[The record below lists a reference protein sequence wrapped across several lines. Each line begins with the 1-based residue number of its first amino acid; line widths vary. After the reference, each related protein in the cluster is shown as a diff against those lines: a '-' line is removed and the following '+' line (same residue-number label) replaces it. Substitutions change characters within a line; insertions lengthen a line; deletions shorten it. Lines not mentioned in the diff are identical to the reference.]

1 MFYDLALLLS
11 TPFLLQKKYRGRR
24 RQRLG
29 FNLPQKSPKKPVIW
43 LHMVSMGETKAMT
56 PIYQRLRQ
64 KYPQGA
70 FFLSST
76 TATGHAEA
84 KRSLTKADGYFYLP
98 LDLSWV
104 MKRLVRQLQPDLFIL
119 SESDFWPN
127 LLSLLKRRDTKIFLL
142 NGKISKKSANRF
154 AKLPKFTSKLFS
166 SIDHLCLQNTTY
178 AKRFTSLNIPNEKIT
193 ITGNLKLSIPTPVL
207 TPEEKATWQ
216 TRFNLTPEDRVIT
229 LGSTHAHEEELL
241 LKHLTNTKVLVV
253 PRHPERFATVKKL
266 LNNPNFILID
276 QMGILSICYQ
286 LSQIAIVGGSFLPGV
301 GGHNIFEPIQAQ
313 IPVIFG
319 PYMQSQ
325 QELASLIL
333 NAQAGIQT
341 THENLPEALSAIEAL
356 APNAQK
362 LASTGREVE
371 ETTWKVLEE
380 HLS

>member
-1 MFYDLALLLS
+1 MFYNLALLLS
-11 TPFLLQKKYRGRR
+11 TPILLQKKYRGRR
-24 RQRLG
+24 KQRLG
-29 FNLPQKSPKKPVIW
+29 FNLPQQSPKKPVIW

-56 PIYQRLRQ
+56 SIYQRLRQ

-98 LDLSWV
+98 LDLSWI
-104 MKRLVRQLQPDLFIL
+104 MKQLIRRLEPDVFIL

-127 LLSLLKRRDTKIFLL
+127 LLSLLKKRGTKIFLL
-142 NGKISKKSANRF
+142 NGKISEKSTSRF

-166 SIDHLCLQNTTY
+166 SIDHLCLQNATY
-178 AKRFTSLNIPNEKIT
+178 TERFTSLNIPKEKIT
-193 ITGNLKLSIPTPVL
+193 ITGNLKLSIPTPIL

-216 TRFNLTPEDRVIT
+216 IRFNLTPEDRVIT
-229 LGSTHAHEEELL
+229 LGSTHAGEEELL
-241 LKHLTNTKVLVV
+241 LKYLSNTKVLVV

-266 LNNPNFILID
+266 LNNPNIILVD

-286 LSQIAIVGGSFLPGV
+286 LSHVAIVGGSFRPDV

-341 THENLPEALSAIEAL
+341 THENLPEALTAIEAL

-362 LASTGREVE
+362 LASIGREVE
-371 ETTWKVLEE
+371 ETTWKVLEG